1 MAQGRRSREKKTWW
15 TLSIFSLFLNFFLQS
30 ILSPFSN
37 YLSLIFSSYN
47 HIWPFFI
54 SFFLFFPH
62 PFHFRPIIILHVLAS
77 ILLHCPRFCVIG
89 LGKYGISP
97 PCHYLFPP
105 CHEFHL
111 RQQLALCPV
120 LPNILKIFRPLVSS
134 SICFRYLISSL
145 FLFCFV
151 LFWSS
156 FRIYNPPSSSS
167 FPPLQDFPH
176 LLFPS
181 ALQESST
188 SGTHW
193 PPLLPHE
200 PLLRNPLPLQEPI
213 LGLLFLLRNPF
224 SPTLFLLR
232 NAFLGLLALFPLPPP
247 WQPSSITSSWLLTSL
262 WNSSFTSFSI
272 QSCTSVKHAGID
284 ICQ

>member
-1 MAQGRRSREKKTWW
+1 MVNSLHFFTFFKLLSSIHPFPFFQ
-15 TLSIFSLFLNFFLQS
+15 LSIPHF
-30 ILSPFSN
+30 
-37 YLSLIFSSYN
+37 
-47 HIWPFFI
+47 PFFI
-54 SFFLFFPH
+54 SSFCFFH

-151 LFWSS
+151 L
-156 FRIYNPPSSSS
+156 
-167 FPPLQDFPH
+167 L
-176 LLFPS
+176 
-181 ALQESST
+181 
-188 SGTHW
+188 
-193 PPLLPHE
+193 
-200 PLLRNPLPLQEPI
+200 
-213 LGLLFLLRNPF
+213 
-224 SPTLFLLR
+224 
-232 NAFLGLLALFPLPPP
+232 
-247 WQPSSITSSWLLTSL
+247 
-262 WNSSFTSFSI
+262 
-272 QSCTSVKHAGID
+272 
-284 ICQ
+284 

>member
-1 MAQGRRSREKKTWW
+1 MNS
-15 TLSIFSLFLNFFLQS
+15 LHFSLFLTSFFNPSFPL
-30 ILSPFSN
+30 FSTI
-37 YLSLIFSSYN
+37 YPSFFPHITTSDLFSSL
-47 HIWPFFI
+47 
-54 SFFLFFPH
+54 SFCFFPH

-120 LPNILKIFRPLVSS
+120 LPNILKIFWPLVSS

-145 FLFCFV
+145 FIFCFV

-167 FPPLQDFPH
+167 FPHKISPICYFH
-176 LLFPS
+176 LLS
-181 ALQESST
+181 KNL
-188 SGTHW
+188 
-193 PPLLPHE
+193 PP
-200 PLLRNPLPLQEPI
+200 QEPI
-213 LGLLFLLRNPF
+213 LGPLFLLMKPFSEIPF

-247 WQPSSITSSWLLTSL
+247 WQSSSITSSWLFTSL
-262 WNSSFTSFSI
+262 WNSSLHHSPFKAAH
-272 QSCTSVKHAGID
+272 Q
-284 ICQ
+284 